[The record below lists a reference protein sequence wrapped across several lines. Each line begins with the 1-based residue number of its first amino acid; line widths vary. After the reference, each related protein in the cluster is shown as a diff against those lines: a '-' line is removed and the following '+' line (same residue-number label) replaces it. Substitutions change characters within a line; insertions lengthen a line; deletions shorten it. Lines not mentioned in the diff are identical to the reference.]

1 MGKVFDALEKHKQDR
16 LIRPNRLG
24 PQDVTHQ
31 VPQAPRAQGFP
42 VQNGF
47 SPKLIAVSAPDSI
60 DAENF
65 KVLRSQILYPKDG
78 SKPRTIMIT
87 SAFPGE
93 GKTFVAANLAASIA
107 MGVNEHVLLVDCDF
121 RSPSLHDMLGY
132 ANIEGL
138 YEYLTAKKT
147 LSELLVGTKMDKLS
161 LLTAGRPGPDGPE
174 LLSSTKMKE
183 FLEDVKGR
191 HEEKF
196 PENVKGRHEET
207 YVILDTAPSH
217 LTAEVGVLSNHVD
230 GIVYVVMAER
240 APRETIQKGIEPL
253 GREKI
258 RGIVFNGYAQSY
270 KAYHKY
276 YGEY

>member
-16 LIRPNRLG
+16 LIRANRLG
-24 PQDVTHQ
+24 TQDVPHQ

-42 VQNGF
+42 IQNGF

-78 SKPRTIMIT
+78 TKPRTIMIT

-93 GKTFVAANLAASIA
+93 GKTFVAANLAVSIA

-147 LSELLVGTKMDKLS
+147 LSELLVGTKTDKLS

-183 FLEDVKGR
+183 FLEDVTGR
-191 HEEKF
+191 HEQ
-196 PENVKGRHEET
+196 T

-253 GREKI
+253 GKEKI

-276 YGEY
+276 YGEYYK